1 MSAEQLL
8 KFRNNKSG
16 DIYTLFM
23 VTNQNSDRE
32 DFPLT
37 YIYFGDDM
45 KFWSRPAVDFL
56 AKNTRVEE

>member
-1 MSAEQLL
+1 MTDQLP
-8 KFRNNKSG
+8 KFKNNKSG

-23 VTNQNSDRE
+23 ITNQNSDRE

-37 YIYFGDDM
+37 YIYFGEDM

-56 AKNTRVEE
+56 AKNTRIEE